1 MTPQSIGKQVQA
13 ARKAKGWEIID
24 LSFWT
29 SIEPQMLHKIEADE
43 IKIGA
48 RRIRKLNQQLG
59 LHIPIPKTEPK
70 QLSAKRVK
78 VREQKSERVLAVIRE
93 YMQTRYCLPTLR
105 QIMEMA
111 KVSSTSMVVY
121 HIQLLIGS
129 GRLVPLRGHHSVSQ
143 SAYQLPEVVN
153 AIKEIQWSKEHE

>member
-1 MTPQSIGKQVQA
+1 MKITVGEQVRT
-13 ARKAKGWEIID
+13 AREAKGWEIID
-24 LSFWT
+24 LSFRV
-29 SIEPQMLHKIEADE
+29 SISPDILRQIEADE
-43 IKIGA
+43 IKIGP
-48 RRIRKLNQQLG
+48 RRVRKLNRELG
-59 LHIPIPKTEPK
+59 LKIPIPKTLPVT
-70 QLSAKRVK
+70 LAARRLK

-111 KVSSTSMVVY
+111 KVSSTSMVAY
-121 HIQLLIGS
+121 HIKLLIGS